1 LKNSVVPYSNLLW
14 WDPQDLFRARH
25 YPGTLRIL
33 GLWLAVCAVSVVTGL
48 LTVTWNAFPVSFGPL
63 TLNASIYPPLAL
75 CVLLT
80 LWLGPFWGTVPAY
93 LTSLVLVVHNG
104 MPLATGAVFSLST
117 PITLTVLWSSMV
129 MLEVSPSLRKWND
142 MARFALLSLVAAGAS
157 SVGAL
162 VWNVH
167 HGLKF
172 SQAQAVWRGWVIG
185 DFLQIILIVG
195 PLLYWFH
202 RPVQRWLTTRVS
214 IEPRRSLS
222 TRFSI
227 AVFLLVFAVMIAV
240 GAEAGKL
247 FLSTLFSAERGQ
259 IITPSLLRN
268 TLGEAAFFIGIYAF
282 LFLAS
287 VIVFS
292 FAIGSQMERHVRDIA
307 ERKRVQEE
315 RENLITQLQEALARV
330 KQLSGMLPIC
340 ARCKKIRDDKG
351 YWSQIEVYIR
361 DRSEAEFSHGI
372 CPECAKQLYPQVY
385 NKIQSDVEGSSN

>member
-1 LKNSVVPYSNLLW
+1 LKNSVASYSNLLW
-14 WDPQDLFRARH
+14 WDPQDMFRARH
-25 YPGTLRIL
+25 HPGTLRIL
-33 GLWLAVCAVSVVTGL
+33 GLWLVVCAVSVITGL
-48 LTVTWNAFPVSFGPL
+48 LTITWNAFPVSFGHL

-93 LTSLVLVVHNG
+93 LTSLVLAVHNG
-104 MPLATGAVFSLST
+104 MPLATAAVFSLST
-117 PITLTVLWSSMV
+117 PITLTVLWSSLV
-129 MLEVSPSLRKWND
+129 MLEVAPSLRKWQD

-162 VWNVH
+162 VWNSH

-185 DFLQIILIVG
+185 DFMQIILIVG

-202 RPVQRWLTTRVS
+202 RPVQGWLTTQVPVK
-214 IEPRRSLS
+214 PRHSLS

-227 AVFLLVFAVMIAV
+227 AVFLVVFAVMIMV
-240 GAEAGKL
+240 GAAAGKL
-247 FLSTLFSAERGQ
+247 FLSTAYSAERGQ
-259 IITPSLLRN
+259 IMTLDLLRN
-268 TLGEAAFFIGIYAF
+268 TLGEATFFLGVYAF
-282 LFLAS
+282 VFIAS

-307 ERKRVQEE
+307 EHKRVQEE
-315 RENLITQLQEALARV
+315 REKLIAQLQEALTKV

-372 CPECAKQLYPQVY
+372 CPECAKELYPEIY
-385 NKIQSDVEGSSN
+385 SKIQSDVEGSLN